1 MTNAKMAEEI
11 KSSDKL
17 INLQNNDVDTNKIVN
32 KNTQVILMCC
42 IFDCV

>member
-32 KNTQVILMCC
+32 KKTQVIVMY
-42 IFDCV
+42 